1 MLLALPVALVALAQA
16 ASAAPPAATAPKATS
31 TTPVPDGCRSTL
43 PGADSRVIIVCG
55 QRPQGYR
62 LDPDV
67 IQARREARNHTRP
80 KPPEMMKDNPCA
92 TVGPMGC
99 RGGGGIDLVS
109 AGLVAA
115 QMLAKAAKGEN
126 VGKMFVTDPQPTE
139 YQLYQEAKR
148 EREQKEADATAKAAK
163 AAARAPR
170 TSAAES
176 QSTPATTPSTPESR

>member
-1 MLLALPVALVALAQA
+1 MLLALPVALVALAQS
-16 ASAAPPAATAPKATS
+16 ASAAPPAASPSKATA

-62 LDPDV
+62 IDPDV
-67 IQARREARNHTRP
+67 IEARREARNHTRP

-99 RGGGGIDLVS
+99 RGGANIDVVS
-109 AGLVAA
+109 AALVAA

-148 EREQKEADATAKAAK
+148 EREQKEADAAAKAAK
-163 AAARAPR
+163 AAAHAPR
-170 TSAAES
+170 TG
-176 QSTPATTPSTPESR
+176 PATSSPTSVPTATP